1 MKNPQ
6 SPLCYNCSSE
16 ICASDKFCG
25 KCKSPILF
33 HIMDQ
38 SVVEFMT
45 EETNPNMAPRSD
57 NG

>member
-1 MKNPQ
+1 MSSNP
-6 SPLCYNCSSE
+6 PLCYNCKNE
-16 ICASDKFCG
+16 ISVTDKACQS
-25 KCKSPILF
+25 CNAAVLF
-33 HIMDQ
+33 DAIDQ

>member
-1 MKNPQ
+1 MKHPE

-16 ICASDKFCG
+16 ICASDKRCPA
-25 KCKSPILF
+25 CESPIFFDLV
-33 HIMDQ
+33 DQ

-45 EETNPNMAPRSD
+45 EGTNPNMAPRSD